1 MPMLR
6 IRHKGTEASFD
17 LFNMISGYCT
27 SGTLASCKG
36 QEWACVYTADDERI
50 ATYRANTGSG
60 LQKVF
65 TIRDLG
71 NRLLTRDEQRHDFVY
86 GHFVEDYVWRG
97 DRLLGARQYGSAT
110 MRHFGL
116 DHLGTIRLTTDG
128 SGNVSGNDTY
138 RPFGVEATTSVDDEP
153 MRFTGHER
161 DLQTTSSNPE
171 DDVDYMHVRFY
182 GPGMG
187 RFRSADRAPGSSS
200 VPVGWNRNSYSL
212 GNPLK
217 YLDPTGDISIVFDF
231 TSSPV
236 ALGRTQ
242 DEIMSGVADAY
253 RTAGV
258 LEVNVFR
265 STDPNAPAAND
276 CGCPD
281 AVAVI
286 GFPSSLEGGGFG
298 GWDAGDP
305 AGEVNVSRA
314 FWAGGDREGRLNFL
328 INVATHE
335 SAHGLG
341 VFPEYS
347 MDGANGPSGDSCYVM
362 EQVYGTPAWA
372 REIGKQR
379 LQFHREETGTLR
391 ERLNR
396 KIVLLAPSGGSL

>member
-1 MPMLR
+1 M
-6 IRHKGTEASFD
+6 INGKGTEASFD
-17 LFNMISGYCT
+17 LFNMISGCCT
-27 SGTLASCKG
+27 SGTLASCSG
-36 QEWACVYTADDERI
+36 QEWAYVYTADDERV
-50 ATYRANTGSG
+50 AAYRANQLTGV
-60 LQKVF
+60 QKVF

-71 NRLLTRDEQRHDFVY
+71 NRLLTRDEQRNDFVY
-86 GHFVEDYVWRG
+86 NHLVQDYVWRG
-97 DRLLGARQYGSAT
+97 DRLLGARQYSSGT
-110 MRHFGL
+110 MRHFVL

-128 SGNVSGNDTY
+128 SGNVSGADTY
-138 RPFGVEATTSVDDEP
+138 RPFGVEATTSIDDER

-161 DLQTTSSNPE
+161 DLQTTSSDPE
-171 DDVDYMHVRFY
+171 DDVDYMHARFY
-182 GPGMG
+182 GPGMA
-187 RFRSADRAPGSSS
+187 RFMSTDRAPGSSS
-200 VPVGWNRNSYSL
+200 APVGWNRYSYSL
-212 GNPLK
+212 CNPLK

-253 RTAGV
+253 RSAGV

-265 STDPNAPAAND
+265 STDSNAPAAND

-298 GWDAGDP
+298 GWDAGDL
-305 AGEVNVSRA
+305 AGGVNVSRA
-314 FWAGGDREGRLNFL
+314 YWAGGDREGWLNFL

-347 MDGANGPSGDSCYVM
+347 MDGANGPSGYSGYVM
-362 EQVYGTPAWA
+362 EQVYDTPALA

-379 LQFHREETGTLR
+379 LQFHREEAGKLR
-391 ERLNR
+391 EKLNR
-396 KIVLLAPSGGSL
+396 EIVLLPPPGGSL